1 MVQGHELT
9 WFESGCK
16 QQLWLDSEFHCF
28 WFFVVKTEAAFAGP
42 NFQREHVLNQQNN
55 FGCKGFG
62 GHNSCVIF
70 RRRALF
76 WTQNCLAVSTHT
88 FAWQVGGLSSCC
100 GKEVLA
106 CSGKNLANI
115 WPCQSQE
122 AVDMDSFKTGISLPS
137 SAASVLGGGFC
148 QDTQNGQL
156 ADRPAQIGLDFFRF
170 PIHTWTSLTF
180 HAIPG
185 SQYSLLFHVITCR
198 SMGSMGESR

>member
-42 NFQREHVLNQQNN
+42 NFPREHVLNQQKN

-76 WTQNCLAVSTHT
+76 WTQNCLAISTHT
-88 FAWQVGGLSSCC
+88 FHLHGRWEDWVVAV

-148 QDTQNGQL
+148 QDTQSGQL
-156 ADRPAQIGLDFFRF
+156 ADRPAEIGLDFFRF

-180 HAIPG
+180 SCNPG
-185 SQYSLLFHVITCR
+185 ISIFIVVSCNH
-198 SMGSMGESR
+198 M